1 MLRRIRMYLLK
12 QKLLKEYYEEKAQ
25 EVMKEYLRK
34 DKTCIGIHDKKG
46 KIKTIKKLK
55 VI

>member
-1 MLRRIRMYLLK
+1 MLRKIRRYLLK
-12 QKLLKEYYEEKAQ
+12 RKLLKEYYEEKAQ

-34 DKTCIGIHDKKG
+34 DRTCIGIHDKKG